1 MIGIYGGSFDP
12 VHLGHLATAKFIK
25 SELNLERCLL
35 MPCAIPVH
43 KTGLHYSNHQ
53 RLEMLNFAIQEY
65 SELEIDEREISRGG
79 DSFTIDTLKEL
90 KNEQPNE
97 TFCLIIGM
105 DSFMQ
110 FNSWKQRGEF
120 FNYVHIVVLGRPGYE
135 IDNLTLTSF
144 KTTQNKQL
152 LAEHQSGLLYF
163 SSCPV
168 IDVSSSEIRG
178 KIAANKNLDDFLP
191 KTIINYIKNN
201 DA

>member
-152 LAEHQSGLLYF
+152 LAEHQSGLPYF